1 MMPEVSG
8 TSAGRIIGVSDQ
20 TIRRHILADRLI
32 ARREGL
38 DRTWWIDTNELRKFA
53 QEYNY
58 RFNEEL
64 AQQLARN

>member
-1 MMPEVSG
+1 MPEVSG

-20 TIRRHILADRLI
+20 TIRRHILADRLN

-38 DRTWWIDTNELRKFA
+38 DKTWWIDTEDLRKFA

-58 RFNEEL
+58 RFNEDL
-64 AQQLARN
+64 AQELARN

>member
-1 MMPEVSG
+1 MPEVSG
-8 TSAGRIIGVSDQ
+8 ASAGRIIGVSDR
-20 TIRRHILADRLI
+20 TVHRHILANRLN

-38 DRTWWIDTNELRKFA
+38 DKTWWIDTSDLRKFA

-64 AQQLARN
+64 AQELARN